1 MKKVIG
7 IICLVCVLCLSG
19 CTVEMGDSHY
29 EITDARDVFDIFMG
43 EVDIPNGGTKE
54 DLTSFVTGN
63 VDSLFGSVSLPKGT
77 NREKLKEFVT
87 SNLNE
92 LGIDLEKIDYSNKED
107 VEALEKSIKEGLEEQ
122 GLDGSDIHISI
133 SAEKE

>member
-1 MKKVIG
+1 MKKFMG
-7 IICLVCVLCLSG
+7 IICLACVLCLSG
-19 CTVEMGDSHY
+19 CTIEMGDSHY

-54 DLTSFVTGN
+54 DLTNFVTGN

-87 SNLNE
+87 DNLGE
-92 LGIDLEKIDYSNKED
+92 LGIDLSKIDYSNKED

-122 GLDGSDIHISI
+122 GLDGSNVHISI
-133 SAEKE
+133 DVERK